1 MPTRY
6 LNEAEKRVGRKH
18 LLWYEIYNGIASTFL
33 GDTLVVLLAAYFGA
47 GNLTLAYISGA
58 LYMAGLVLPFVP
70 KLLDGRN
77 LEKAHAF
84 FWMMRGVVSIGY
96 LSLFFLSGRAA
107 VFALVLVYSLFCI
120 FRCVGIM
127 MNDYSQ
133 KSVSSLQNRGDLISR
148 SSTAYNEVS
157 VVAKVVSFLATS
169 IQRVSLV
176 VSLVVLQMVGVVANV
191 FSALH
196 LSRIPCRTTISY
208 NPKRSMFRIMKES
221 FQDSYKAAAIVA
233 KWLFQTAAIV
243 LAMSVPFLNDVVG
256 MPSNIVLL
264 YTVFGCIALALA
276 GVASSEFSDRLGS
289 RPLIII
295 GGLALSVVCVL
306 WTIIPP
312 NRPTALFMVLGFL
325 YNFLCQFCI
334 NLVNRLI
341 VQSIPDDEAI
351 TYNSMV
357 NFGLG
362 ITALVGSL
370 LAGALANGGVS
381 LSLGS
386 SGVDSGAVHGTV
398 FRAFG
403 LDFGNGYSFTF
414 LLSFCI
420 VSIATFLVIRI
431 REHRSLSTP
440 EAMQAVFSVHGLRA
454 FSMMDKLGR
463 TMDPLKRK
471 ILLMSLGNNVTNVST
486 AEIHQKLASP
496 FSSDKQDFIRALAV
510 RPRPELVE
518 DLILIASDDDSY
530 VQMDAIAALGAYKG
544 NKAAKDA
551 LVRLLYCR
559 WSQVRSMA
567 SKSLS
572 RVTDSDEYLDAVNEL
587 SLSARHID
595 EEIDFL
601 VAKRNMDRQG
611 LFYRD
616 FLASVEQRRS
626 ATFRQT
632 RYAVIASFLKFG
644 SPRLAQL
651 YQMMNCSGDSS
662 AFIDDFLPEARDLEE
677 VDGAYDEI
685 LRAFKERDWGFV
697 LGFCMELC
705 EDSVLDDPRMVNLRE
720 GILKARSFDM
730 DRFDEQDYLALLY
743 FSYSLRKNS
752 K

>member
-1 MPTRY
+1 MVSMPTRY

-18 LLWYEIYNGIASTFL
+18 LLWYEIHNGIASTFL

-70 KLLDGRN
+70 RLLNGKN
-77 LEKAHAF
+77 LEKAHSF
-84 FWMMRGVVSIGY
+84 FWMMRGIVSIGY
-96 LSLFFLSGRAA
+96 VSLFFLSGRTA

-133 KSVSSLQNRGDLISR
+133 KSVSSLQNRGVVVSR

-169 IQRVSLV
+169 IQRVSFLV
-176 VSLVVLQMVGVVANV
+176 SVVGLQMVGVVSNV

-196 LSRIPCRTTISY
+196 LSKIPCRTTISY
-208 NPKRSMFRIMKES
+208 NPKHSMFHIMNES
-221 FQDSYKAAAIVA
+221 FKDSYKAASIVS
-233 KWLFQTAAIV
+233 KWLFQTAALV

-256 MPSNIVLL
+256 LPSNIVLL
-264 YTVFGCIALALA
+264 YTVFGGVALSLA
-276 GVASSEFSDRLGS
+276 GVASREFSDRLGS

-295 GGLALSVVCVL
+295 GGLALSVVCIL

-312 NRPTALFMVLGFL
+312 TGNIAFYMVLGFM

-362 ITALVGSL
+362 IMALAGSL
-370 LAGALANGGVS
+370 LSGVLANAGVS
-381 LSLGS
+381 LSS
-386 SGVDSGAVHGTV
+386 FANGTV
-398 FRAFG
+398 FYALG

-414 LLSFCI
+414 LLAFCM
-420 VSIATFLVIRI
+420 VSIATFMVIRI
-431 REHRSLSTP
+431 REQRSLSTP
-440 EAMQAVFSVHGLRA
+440 EAVQALFSVHGLRA
-454 FSMMDKLGR
+454 FSMMDKLDR
-463 TMDPLKRK
+463 TTDPLKRK

-496 FSSDKQDFIRALAV
+496 FSYDKQDFIRALAV

-544 NKAAKDA
+544 SKAAKDA

-572 RVTDSDEYLDAVNEL
+572 RVDDSSEYLDAVNEL
-587 SLSARHID
+587 SASARHID

-601 VAKRNMDRQG
+601 IAKRNMDKQG

-616 FLASVEQRRS
+616 FLASVQQRRS

-651 YQMMNCSGDSS
+651 FQMMNCSGSSS

-677 VDGAYDEI
+677 IDSQFDDIV
-685 LRAFKERDWGFV
+685 RAFRERDWSFV
-697 LGFCMELC
+697 LGFCMRLC
-705 EDSVLDDPRMVNLRE
+705 ERSVLDDSRMANLRE
-720 GILKARSFDM
+720 GILRARLFDI
-730 DRFDEQDYLALLY
+730 DSFDEQDFLALLY

>member
-70 KLLDGRN
+70 RILNGKN
-77 LEKAHAF
+77 LEKAHSF
-84 FWMMRGVVSIGY
+84 FWMMRGIVSIGY
-96 LSLFFLSGRAA
+96 LALFFLSGRAA
-107 VFALVLVYSLFCI
+107 VCALVLVYSLFCI

-133 KSVSSLQNRGDLISR
+133 KSVSSLQNRGDVVSR

-169 IQRVSLV
+169 IQRISLV
-176 VSLVVLQMVGVVANV
+176 VSLVTLQMVGVVANV
-191 FSALH
+191 FSSLH
-196 LSRIPCRTTISY
+196 LARIPCRTTISY
-208 NPKRSMFRIMKES
+208 NLKHSMFRIMGETFK
-221 FQDSYKAAAIVA
+221 DSYKAASIMA

-256 MPSNIVLL
+256 LPSNIVLL

-276 GVASSEFSDRLGS
+276 GVASREFSDRLGS

-295 GGLALSVVCVL
+295 GGLALSVVCLL
-306 WTIIPP
+306 WTMIS
-312 NRPTALFMVLGFL
+312 PTRHTAFFMVLGFL

-370 LAGALANGGVS
+370 LAGVLANAGVS
-381 LSLGS
+381 LSS
-386 SGVDSGAVHGTV
+386 SANGTV
-398 FRAFG
+398 FYALG
-403 LDFGNGYSFTF
+403 LVFGNGYSFTF
-414 LLSFCI
+414 LFAFCL
-420 VSIATFLVIRI
+420 VSIATFMVIRI

-440 EAMQAVFSVHGLRA
+440 EAAQALFSVHGLRA
-454 FSMMDKLGR
+454 FSMMDKLDK

-496 FSSDKQDFIRALAV
+496 FSYDKQDFIRALAV

-544 NKAAKDA
+544 NKAAKNA

-572 RVTDSDEYLDAVNEL
+572 RVDDSSEYLEAVNEL
-587 SLSARHID
+587 SASARHID

-601 VAKRNMDRQG
+601 IAKRNMDKQG

-616 FLASVEQRRS
+616 FLASVQQRRS

-651 YQMMNCSGDSS
+651 YQMMNCSGSSS

-677 VDGAYDEI
+677 IDSQFYDI
-685 LRAFKERDWGFV
+685 ARAFRERDWDFV
-697 LGFCMELC
+697 LGFCMKLC
-705 EDSVLDDPRMVNLRE
+705 ERSVLDDSRMANLRE
-720 GILKARSFDM
+720 GILRARSFDL
-730 DRFDEQDYLALLY
+730 DIFDEQDFLALLY

>member
-18 LLWYEIYNGIASTFL
+18 LLWYEIYNGVASTFL
-33 GDTLVVLLAAYFGA
+33 GDTLVVLLATYFGA

-58 LYMAGLVLPFVP
+58 LYMAGLALPLAP
-70 KLLDGRN
+70 RILNGKN
-77 LEKAHAF
+77 LEKAHSF
-84 FWMMRGVVSIGY
+84 LWLMRGVVSLGY
-96 LSLFFLSGRAA
+96 LTLFFLSGNAA
-107 VFALVLVYSLFCI
+107 VWALIFVYSLFCF
-120 FRCVGIM
+120 FRCIGLM

-157 VVAKVVSFLATS
+157 VVAKVISFLATS
-169 IQRVSLV
+169 LQQISFLVSV
-176 VSLVVLQMVGVVANV
+176 IVLQMVGVVANI
-191 FSALH
+191 FSAWH
-196 LSRIPCRTTISY
+196 LSKIPCRTTISY
-208 NPKRSMFRIMKES
+208 NSKRSMFSVMKES
-221 FQDSYKAAAIVA
+221 FQDSYKAMSIVS

-243 LAMSVPFLNDVVG
+243 LAMTVPFLNHVIG
-256 MPSNIVLL
+256 LPSNVVLL
-264 YTVFGCIALALA
+264 YTVFGGIALSLA
-276 GVASSEFSDRLGS
+276 GVASKEFSDRIGS

-295 GGLALSVVCVL
+295 AGFALSVVCFL

-312 NRPTALFMVLGFL
+312 NRPTAFFMILGFL

-362 ITALVGSL
+362 VTALIGSL
-370 LAGALANGGVS
+370 FAGLFANAGVS
-381 LSLGS
+381 LSQTM
-386 SGVDSGAVHGTV
+386 DKTV
-398 FRAFG
+398 FYIFG

-414 LLSFCI
+414 LLAFCMVSF
-420 VSIATFLVIRI
+420 ATFMIIRI
-431 REHRSLSTP
+431 KEHRSLSTS
-440 EAMQAVFSVHGLRA
+440 EAAQALFSLHGLRA
-454 FSMMDKLGR
+454 FSMMDKLDKP
-463 TMDPLKRK
+463 MDPLKRK
-471 ILLMSLGNNVTNVST
+471 ILLMNLGNNVTGVST

-496 FSSDKQDFIRALAV
+496 FSPDKQDFIRALEI

-518 DLILIASDDDSY
+518 DLIRIATDDDSY
-530 VQMDAIAALGAYKG
+530 VQMDAIAALGAYTN
-544 NKAAKDA
+544 NKAAKEA

-572 RVTDSDEYLDAVNEL
+572 RVTNSNEYLAAVNEL
-587 SLSARHID
+587 SVSARHID

-601 VAKRNMDRQG
+601 IAKRNMDKEG
-611 LFYRD
+611 SFYKD
-616 FLASVEQRRS
+616 FFVSVEQGRS

-651 YQMMNCSGDSS
+651 YQMMNCSGKSES
-662 AFIDDFLPEARDLEE
+662 FIDDFLPEARDLEE
-677 VDGAYDEI
+677 IDSKFNLIVK
-685 LRAFKERDWGFV
+685 AFKECDWAFV
-697 LGFCMELC
+697 LDFCLSLC
-705 EDSVLDDPRMVNLRE
+705 ENSNLEDSRMVNLRD
-720 GILKARSFDM
+720 GILKARSFEIS
-730 DRFDEQDYLALLY
+730 RFDVQDFLALLY

>member
-6 LNEAEKRVGRKH
+6 LNEAEKRIGRKH

-47 GNLTLAYISGA
+47 GNMTLAYISGA

-70 KLLDGRN
+70 RLLDGRN

-84 FWMMRGVVSIGY
+84 FWMMRGVVSLGY
-96 LSLFFLSGRAA
+96 LALFFLSGRAA

-169 IQRVSLV
+169 IQKVSLV

-191 FSALH
+191 FSAMH
-196 LSRIPCRTTISY
+196 LARIPCRTTIAY
-208 NPKRSMFRIMKES
+208 NPKRSMFKVMALS
-221 FQDSYKAAAIVA
+221 FQDSYKAASIVA

-243 LAMSVPFLNDVVG
+243 LAMSVPFLNDIVG

-276 GVASSEFSDRLGS
+276 GVASREFSDRLGS

-295 GGLALSVVCVL
+295 GGFALSVVCVL

-312 NRPTALFMVLGFL
+312 DGSTAVFMVLGFL

-362 ITALVGSL
+362 VTALLGSF
-370 LAGALANGGVS
+370 LAGALANGGMA
-381 LSLGS
+381 LSHGE
-386 SGVDSGAVHGTV
+386 GGTV
-398 FRAFG
+398 FNAFG
-403 LDFGNGYSFTF
+403 FDFGNGYSFTY
-414 LLSFCI
+414 LLAFCI
-420 VSIATFLVIRI
+420 VFVATFLVIRI

-440 EAMQAVFSVHGLRA
+440 EAAQALFSVHGLRA
-454 FSMMDKLGR
+454 FSMMDKLGK

-471 ILLMSLGNNVTNVST
+471 ILLMNLGNNVTNVST

-496 FSSDKQDFIRALAV
+496 FSYDKQDFIRALAV

-518 DLILIASDDDSY
+518 DLIRIASDDDSY
-530 VQMDAIAALGAYKG
+530 VQMDAIAALGAYKD

-572 RVTDSDEYLDAVNEL
+572 RVTHSSEYLEAVNEL
-587 SLSARHID
+587 SASARHID

-601 VAKRNMDRQG
+601 IAKRNMDKQG

-616 FLASVEQRRS
+616 FLVSVEQGRS

-651 YQMMNCSGDSS
+651 YQMMNCSGSSS
-662 AFIDDFLPEARDLEE
+662 AFIDDFLPEARDLDE
-677 VDGAYDEI
+677 VDASYDEI
-685 LRAFKERDWGFV
+685 VRAFGNGDWGFV
-697 LGFCMELC
+697 LGFCMRLC
-705 EDSVLDDPRMVNLRE
+705 ENSNLEDSRMVNLRE
-720 GILKARSFDM
+720 GILKARSFDIE
-730 DRFDEQDYLALLY
+730 RFDEQDFLALLY

>member
-18 LLWYEIYNGIASTFL
+18 LLWYEIYNGLASTFL

-70 KLLDGRN
+70 RILNGRN
-77 LEKAHAF
+77 LEKAHSF
-84 FWMMRGVVSIGY
+84 FWMMRGIVSIGY
-96 LSLFFLSGRAA
+96 VALFFLSGRVA
-107 VFALVLVYSLFCI
+107 VCALVLVYSLFCI
-120 FRCVGIM
+120 FRCIGIM

-133 KSVSSLQNRGDLISR
+133 KSVSSLQSRGDVVSR

-157 VVAKVVSFLATS
+157 VVAKIASFLVTS
-169 IQRVSLV
+169 IQRVSFLASV
-176 VSLVVLQMVGVVANV
+176 VGLQMVGVVSNV

-196 LSRIPCRTTISY
+196 LSKIPCRTTISY
-208 NPKRSMFRIMKES
+208 NPKHSMFRIMGES
-221 FQDSYKAAAIVA
+221 FRDPYKAASIVA
-233 KWLFQTAAIV
+233 KWLFQTAAVV

-256 MPSNIVLL
+256 LPSNIVLL
-264 YTVFGCIALALA
+264 YTVFGGIALALA
-276 GVASSEFSDRLGS
+276 GVASREFSDRLGS
-289 RPLIII
+289 RPLVVI
-295 GGLALSVVCVL
+295 GGLALSVVCIL
-306 WTIIPP
+306 WTVIS
-312 NRPTALFMVLGFL
+312 PTRHTAFFMVLGFL

-362 ITALVGSL
+362 VTALAGSL
-370 LAGALANGGVS
+370 LAGVLANAGVS
-381 LSLGS
+381 LASMS
-386 SGVDSGAVHGTV
+386 STPHGTV
-398 FRAFG
+398 FYALG

-414 LLSFCI
+414 LLAFCM
-420 VSIATFLVIRI
+420 VSIATFMVIRI

-440 EAMQAVFSVHGLRA
+440 EAMQALFSVHGLRA
-454 FSMMDKLGR
+454 FSMMDKLDR
-463 TMDPLKRK
+463 TADPLKRK

-496 FSSDKQDFIRALAV
+496 FSYDKQDFIRALAV
-510 RPRPELVE
+510 RPRPELVD

-530 VQMDAIAALGAYKG
+530 VQMDAIAALGAYKD
-544 NKAAKDA
+544 NKAARDA

-572 RVTDSDEYLDAVNEL
+572 RVTDSSEYLDAVNEL
-587 SLSARHID
+587 SASARHID

-601 VAKRNMDRQG
+601 IAKRNMDKQG

-616 FLASVEQRRS
+616 FLVSVEQRRS

-651 YQMMNCSGDSS
+651 YQMMNCSGSSS

-677 VDGAYDEI
+677 IDSQFDDIV
-685 LRAFKERDWGFV
+685 RAFRERDWSFV
-697 LGFCMELC
+697 LGFCMNLC
-705 EDSVLDDPRMVNLRE
+705 ERSVLDDSRMENLRE
-720 GILKARSFDM
+720 GILRARSFDI
-730 DRFDEQDYLALLY
+730 DKFDEQDFLALLY